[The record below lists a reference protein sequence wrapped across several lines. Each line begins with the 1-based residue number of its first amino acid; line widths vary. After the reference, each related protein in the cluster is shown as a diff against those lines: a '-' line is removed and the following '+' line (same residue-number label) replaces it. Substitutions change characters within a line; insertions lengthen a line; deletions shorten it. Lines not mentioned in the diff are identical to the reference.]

1 MSISPAELV
10 RRVPGWARG
19 AVIALLLYP
28 FWMVLNSTLK
38 HGAPPEIILN
48 GVISGSLYALVAIGI
63 VLIYRANKVIN
74 FAQAEFGSVAA
85 VLAIEFRIQW
95 GWNYFLAVAAGL
107 VISLV
112 L

>member
-1 MSISPAELV
+1 MASSPTELM

-19 AVIALLLYP
+19 AIIALLLYP
-28 FWMVLNSTLK
+28 LWMVLNATLR
-38 HGAPPEIILN
+38 HGAPPAIILN

-85 VLAIEFRIQW
+85 VLAIEFVKQW
-95 GWNYFLAVAAGL
+95 HWNYFLAVGA
-107 VISLV
+107 
-112 L
+112 